1 MDARVPC
8 WRQGGQESEEAMTT
22 KKVVKKTA
30 EKHEHKAQTA
40 ETPRREI
47 DAAYTLAKQDHDGLF
62 EGEKVVGG
70 DEPKAESVSP
80 EMVEVKVK
88 GVKLDPSTFGKVE
101 GVKLDPSTFGDDVP
115 VVVNG
120 MRGTIKLAPAVEIL
134 THRIAIL
141 EDAIKLHRSLCHR
154 TGFRAQDHA
163 LHALVLVK

>member
-1 MDARVPC
+1 
-8 WRQGGQESEEAMTT
+8 MTT
-22 KKVVKKTA
+22 KKVVKK
-30 EKHEHKAQTA
+30 TA

-62 EGEKVVGG
+62 EGGKVVGG
-70 DEPKAESVSP
+70 NEPKAESVPP
-80 EMVEVKVK
+80 EMVEV
-88 GVKLDPSTFGKVE
+88 KVE

-134 THRIAIL
+134 THRIAKL

>member
-1 MDARVPC
+1 
-8 WRQGGQESEEAMTT
+8 MTT

-80 EMVEVKVK
+80 EMVEVKV
-88 GVKLDPSTFGKVE
+88 E

-154 TGFRAQDHA
+154 TGFRPQDHA
-163 LHALVLVK
+163 LHALVPVK